1 MSANQ
6 GAFLVPELDLNVV
19 ADAQDTQT
27 EAVVFYVTCPCR
39 GRVAFC
45 SCGLGKEGNDGVGK
59 LDDGIEE
66 LDDGVEE
73 LFCSCGLG
81 KEGNDG
87 VGKLD
92 DGIEELD
99 DGIEELD
106 DGIEEL
112 DDGVE
117 ELDDGVE
124 EQDDGVEEQD
134 DGVEETNFA
143 AKPQCVKAVNWKDW
157 GPSSWISLAV
167 AAGVTTLLAAYAV
180 RKTPTLF
187 NSL

>member
-59 LDDGIEE
+59 
-66 LDDGVEE
+66 
-73 LFCSCGLG
+73 
-81 KEGNDG
+81 
-87 VGKLD
+87 
-92 DGIEELD
+92 LD